1 LASKYYKI
9 KVIKLEAVGHIN
21 LKNNPYII
29 RLKKENEEI
38 SDLLKL
44 KPEELL
50 MRWFNYHLKNA
61 GHDRQVN
68 NFSKDIQDGENYT
81 ILLNQLD
88 PKQCDKSAL

>member
-1 LASKYYKI
+1 MAINSARAIGCVMVNITAPLIIEKREHI
-9 KVIKLEAVGHIN
+9 ILGMVWQVIKLEAVGHIN

-44 KPEELL
+44 RPEELL

-61 GHDRQVN
+61 GHDR
-68 NFSKDIQDGENYT
+68 
-81 ILLNQLD
+81 
-88 PKQCDKSAL
+88 

>member
-1 LASKYYKI
+1 VCHGQYHCSSYHRKERTYHFRNGLASKYYKI

-50 MRWFNYHLKNA
+50 LRWFNYHLKNA
-61 GHDRQVN
+61 GHDR
-68 NFSKDIQDGENYT
+68 
-81 ILLNQLD
+81 
-88 PKQCDKSAL
+88 